1 LRSFHFILSFII
13 VFFTVFAAACA
24 GNNLPPASSGPTES
38 NAIVTLTPVV
48 TTEASSTVQP
58 TPIHPAN
65 TPLPAT
71 AIDSGPTCT
80 EIGQTWTSPVDGVTL
95 VCVPAG
101 EFLMGAADND
111 PLAED
116 HEKPQHRVYLDAFWI
131 DRTEVTNANFAKC
144 MADGACRPKVY
155 ELSAKTYTPYAIHPD
170 YQDYPAFLYEADVA
184 AAYCK
189 WARRR
194 LPTEAEWEK
203 AARGTDARLYP
214 WGNDLDCTKASYYSC
229 GDTPKRDDPTAPQCG
244 NSAHCRTTR
253 VDDYLAGASP
263 YGVLNMAGNV
273 WEWVADW
280 YSPDYYASS
289 PTSNPTGPDKGEFK
303 VRRGGG
309 SKSLSQDLRVTTRAS
324 GSPQHYFDDQM
335 GFRCAA
341 SVSGP

>member
-1 LRSFHFILSFII
+1 LRPFHFALCTI
-13 VFFTVFAAACA
+13 VVLFPMFAAACA
-24 GNNLPPASSGPTES
+24 GSNLPPVAVEPTES
-38 NAIVTLTPVV
+38 
-48 TTEASSTVQP
+48 SVQAPP
-58 TPIHPAN
+58 THPAN

-71 AIDSGPTCT
+71 TIEPGPTCT
-80 EIGQTWTSPVDGVTL
+80 EIGQTWTSPADGVIL

-111 PLAED
+111 PLAQD
-116 HEKPQHRVYLDAFWI
+116 HEKPQHRVYLNAFWI

-144 MADGACRPKVY
+144 MAAGACRPKVY
-155 ELSAKTYTPYAIHPD
+155 ERSAMTYTPYAIHPE

-184 AAYCK
+184 DAYCR

-203 AARGTDARLYP
+203 AARGTDGRSYP
-214 WGNDLDCTKASYYSC
+214 WGNKLDCTKASYYAC
-229 GDTPKRDDPTAPQCG
+229 DNTPKTSTLAAPKCP
-244 NSAHCRTTR
+244 NSARCQTTR

-263 YGVLNMAGNV
+263 YGALNMVGNV

-280 YSPDYYASS
+280 YSPVYYAHS
-289 PTSNPTGPDKGEFK
+289 PTTNPTGPDAGEFK

-309 SKSLSQDLRVTTRAS
+309 AKSLPQDLRVTSRAS

-341 SVSGP
+341 SVFTP